1 MYVEHPHHVTCHDS
15 LCEPRIPLH
24 LHDGMDTFLNTPK
37 WRVRRVWKMIWLS
50 KVSCHLL
57 AYQVAPVSYLD
68 LRGVQAG
75 EQSAGDCLHFPDPH
89 MKLKTFKPETSP
101 VLLAS

>member
-1 MYVEHPHHVTCHDS
+1 
-15 LCEPRIPLH
+15 
-24 LHDGMDTFLNTPK
+24 
-37 WRVRRVWKMIWLS
+37 MIWLS

-75 EQSAGDCLHFPDPH
+75 EQSAGSCLHFPDLH
-89 MKLKTFKPETSP
+89 MKLQTFQPETSP
-101 VLLAS
+101 VLLDRSILRPENFGLLYLSSFIPCSKA